1 MHKISAIFISRNKMS
16 SLEPELIFENSVIN
30 DDNDSKSFFKSDLQE
45 AKLMVP
51 FVDPDTKIKDPDCCL
66 APSHTQVIG
75 FIWFV
80 TVLENLI
87 SQKPV
92 LVFFSGDAL
101 SPS

>member
-1 MHKISAIFISRNKMS
+1 MQKISAIFISRNKMS

-30 DDNDSKSFFKSDLQE
+30 DDNDSKSFFILHFNDVYNIESNSQE
-45 AKLMVP
+45 PVGGA
-51 FVDPDTKIKDPDCCL
+51 
-66 APSHTQVIG
+66 AR
-75 FIWFV
+75 FI